1 MAARAGKG
9 LAHGLGPWLVNQEFL
24 PLIHMPDNAIETT
37 DLRIDY
43 GSFTAVESLSL
54 SIPTGSIFGLV
65 GPNGAGKTSTIRAL
79 AGLLEPTFG
88 EIRIGGVDLR
98 ENAHAA
104 FRLIGY
110 MPDLAPVIP
119 DLTVRE
125 FLLFFAGMY
134 GLPEPERKPRVEE
147 VLRHVRMTE
156 AGDKLASTL
165 SRGMTQ
171 RVVLAKTL
179 LHRPSVLLLDEP
191 ASGMDPI
198 ARLDLRATLADLQ
211 KTGCTI
217 LISSHILTELA
228 EMCTDLAILHR
239 GDLRMSG
246 SVRSIL
252 SRAQT
257 TERQLRIE
265 PLQDPAALA
274 SFLERESA
282 LAEIACGEGEV
293 RGIFSGTD
301 EALAALLGKIVQ
313 AGFALRAF
321 EPRRSGLE
329 EVLRELDGEEVS
341 K

>member
-1 MAARAGKG
+1 MT
-9 LAHGLGPWLVNQEFL
+9 
-24 PLIHMPDNAIETT
+24 MPTFAIETT

-43 GSFTAVESLSL
+43 GNFTAVESLSL
-54 SIPTGSIFGLV
+54 RIPTGSIYGLV

-88 EIRIGGVDLR
+88 EIRMGGIDLR
-98 ENAHAA
+98 EQPQAA
-104 FRLIGY
+104 FRQIGY

-125 FLLFFAGMY
+125 FLYFFAGMY
-134 GLPEPERKPRVEE
+134 GLPEAERWARVHE
-147 VLRHVRMTE
+147 VLAHVRMTD
-156 AGDKLASTL
+156 AGNKLASTL

-198 ARLDLRATLADLQ
+198 ARLDLRSTLTDLQ

-217 LISSHILTELA
+217 LVSSHILTELA

-257 TERQLRIE
+257 AERSLRIE
-265 PLQDPAALA
+265 PLRDPAALA
-274 SFLERESA
+274 AFLEKDKRLTRISCE
-282 LAEIACGEGEV
+282 EGEV
-293 RGIFSGTD
+293 HGIFSGSD
-301 EALAALLGKIVQ
+301 EALAGLLSEIVL
-313 AGFALRAF
+313 AGFSLRAF
-321 EPRRSGLE
+321 EPKRTGLE